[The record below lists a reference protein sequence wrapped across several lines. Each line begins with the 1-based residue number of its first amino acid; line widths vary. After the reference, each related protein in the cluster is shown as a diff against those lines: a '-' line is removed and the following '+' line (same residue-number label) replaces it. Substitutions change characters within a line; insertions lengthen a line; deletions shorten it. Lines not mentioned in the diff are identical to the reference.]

1 MKTIQ
6 ILDPFCSIF
15 QTAKQNTSSARTHTY
30 TANYSMLDV
39 IKCYEVWT
47 YEIQSIWL
55 QPVVLVAAVV
65 VVAVAV
71 VVAFDDDDARDQL
84 KNKQNSKHNTRRTH
98 RGTGQGRYC

>member
-1 MKTIQ
+1 MTLSAVFSKPQNKTR
-6 ILDPFCSIF
+6 
-15 QTAKQNTSSARTHTY
+15 ARLAHTHTLQIILCSLGA
-30 TANYSMLDV
+30 TDV

-55 QPVVLVAAVV
+55 QPVVLVVAVV

-84 KNKQNSKHNTRRTH
+84 KNKQNSKHNTCRTH
-98 RGTGQGRYC
+98 RGTGQGRYG